1 MEFGELMKDW
11 IEDWSDDENSDR
23 GDRSENGNILEDL
36 NIDEHDDG
44 QENNEHDDGEEN
56 NSEISNEDYIS
67 QVTEV
72 EGKKNVQ
79 DTASAD
85 DKRDMFMQIIQ
96 MTFTSHEAAYDFYN
110 SYARDNGF
118 SIRKNRVRQGKR
130 DSRLLT
136 EEGHSRRLRPETRCH
151 CEAHLTVKLDQKRGV
166 WYVDSFEDKHSHILA
181 GPDEVPFLW
190 SHRKIK
196 EYQKHEIM
204 SMGAAG
210 IRIHD
215 MMDCFISKHVWYG
228 GVGFTR
234 REIYNLCAREKRKLL
249 SKGDAATVIGIMV
262 SRKQRDP
269 SFFFEYKLDKE
280 GHMNRIFWCDSQSRH
295 DYEDFGDVLVFD
307 STYKMNRYGMPFI
320 PFVGL
325 NNHRKTTVF
334 ACAIV
339 SDETEETYV
348 WLLETFLRSMCQKM
362 PMSVITD
369 ADAAMIKAIR
379 QVFPDVWHRI
389 CTWHIEKNMKIH
401 LSHKSLKEFRTLL
414 YYSTSTATFEER
426 WHAFSKRWQSEKT
439 VTWLRRMYKKRRL
452 WAAAY
457 LTEGFWLG
465 MKSNQRSESLNS
477 CLHLHLD
484 GEMTL
489 VDMILHYENAVVRIR
504 ENEARDD
511 CTASQSLPVPVTS
524 SRELEIAA
532 SHVFTPANFYMLQAD
547 LRKIGGM
554 EIVEIKLGDGSQQ
567 YIVAWKNNRKSRF
580 WVEYTPVNSA
590 ETIRRKVGTARQA
603 HKRSVGI
610 WMDWSS

>member
-1 MEFGELMKDW
+1 MTQ
-11 IEDWSDDENSDR
+11 
-23 GDRSENGNILEDL
+23 
-36 NIDEHDDG
+36 DDG
-44 QENNEHDDGEEN
+44 A
-56 NSEISNEDYIS
+56 
-67 QVTEV
+67 
-72 EGKKNVQ
+72 KNVQ

-85 DKRDMFMQIIQ
+85 DKRDMFMQIME
-96 MTFTSHEAAYDFYN
+96 MTFTSHDAAYDFYN

-118 SIRKNRVRQGKR
+118 SIRKNRVRYSKTESRHMRYRRFVCSRQGKR
-130 DSRLLT
+130 DSKLLT
-136 EEGHSRRLRPETRCH
+136 EEGHSRRLRAETRCF

-215 MMDCFISKHVWYG
+215 MMDSLISKHVWYG

-249 SKGDAATVIGIMV
+249 SKGDAATVIGIMA

-280 GHMNRIFWCDSQSRH
+280 GHLNRMFWCDSQSRH

-334 ACAIV
+334 GCAIV

-348 WLLETFLRSMCQKM
+348 WLLQTFLRSMCQKM
-362 PMSVITD
+362 PKSVITD

-379 QVFPDVWHRI
+379 QVLLDV
-389 CTWHIEKNMKIH
+389 
-401 LSHKSLKEFRTLL
+401 
-414 YYSTSTATFEER
+414 
-426 WHAFSKRWQSEKT
+426 
-439 VTWLRRMYKKRRL
+439 
-452 WAAAY
+452 
-457 LTEGFWLG
+457 
-465 MKSNQRSESLNS
+465 
-477 CLHLHLD
+477 
-484 GEMTL
+484 
-489 VDMILHYENAVVRIR
+489 
-504 ENEARDD
+504 
-511 CTASQSLPVPVTS
+511 
-524 SRELEIAA
+524 
-532 SHVFTPANFYMLQAD
+532 
-547 LRKIGGM
+547 
-554 EIVEIKLGDGSQQ
+554 
-567 YIVAWKNNRKSRF
+567 
-580 WVEYTPVNSA
+580 
-590 ETIRRKVGTARQA
+590 
-603 HKRSVGI
+603 
-610 WMDWSS
+610 

>member
-1 MEFGELMKDW
+1 M
-11 IEDWSDDENSDR
+11 
-23 GDRSENGNILEDL
+23 SE
-36 NIDEHDDG
+36 
-44 QENNEHDDGEEN
+44 
-56 NSEISNEDYIS
+56 
-67 QVTEV
+67 VTKV

-79 DTASAD
+79 DIASAD

-96 MTFTSHEAAYDFYN
+96 MTFTSHEDAYDFYN
-110 SYARDNGF
+110 SYAGDNGF
-118 SIRKNRVRQGKR
+118 SIRKNRVRQGKH

-196 EYQKHEIM
+196 EYQRAEIL

-215 MMDCFISKHVWYG
+215 MMDSFISKHVWYG
-228 GVGFTR
+228 RVGFTR

-249 SKGDAATVIGIMV
+249 SKGDAAIVIGIMV

-280 GHMNRIFWCDSQSRH
+280 GHMNRMFWCDSQSRH

-307 STYKMNRYGMPFI
+307 STYKMNRYGTPFI

-362 PMSVITD
+362 PKSIITD

-379 QVFPDVWHRI
+379 QVLPDVWHRI
-389 CTWHIEKNMKIH
+389 CTWHIEKI
-401 LSHKSLKEFRTLL
+401 
-414 YYSTSTATFEER
+414 
-426 WHAFSKRWQSEKT
+426 
-439 VTWLRRMYKKRRL
+439 
-452 WAAAY
+452 
-457 LTEGFWLG
+457 
-465 MKSNQRSESLNS
+465 
-477 CLHLHLD
+477 
-484 GEMTL
+484 
-489 VDMILHYENAVVRIR
+489 
-504 ENEARDD
+504 
-511 CTASQSLPVPVTS
+511 
-524 SRELEIAA
+524 
-532 SHVFTPANFYMLQAD
+532 
-547 LRKIGGM
+547 
-554 EIVEIKLGDGSQQ
+554 
-567 YIVAWKNNRKSRF
+567 
-580 WVEYTPVNSA
+580 
-590 ETIRRKVGTARQA
+590 
-603 HKRSVGI
+603 
-610 WMDWSS
+610 

>member
-1 MEFGELMKDW
+1 MADDELTDMMYDMEFGELMKDW

-23 GDRSENGNILEDL
+23 GDRSENGNVLEDL
-36 NIDEHDDG
+36 N
-44 QENNEHDDGEEN
+44 ENNEHDDGEEN

-67 QVTEV
+67 QLISECHNAYDYYGESDAETGLDVESLAAPDSGESQSSVIMSEVTEV

-110 SYARDNGF
+110 SYARDDGF
-118 SIRKNRVRQGKR
+118 SIRKNRVRYSKTESRHMRYRWFVCSRQGKR

-196 EYQKHEIM
+196 EYQRAKIL

-215 MMDCFISKHVWYG
+215 MMDSFISKHVWYG

-280 GHMNRIFWCDSQSRH
+280 GHMNRMFWCDSQSRH
-295 DYEDFGDVLVFD
+295 DYEDFGDVLV
-307 STYKMNRYGMPFI
+307 
-320 PFVGL
+320 
-325 NNHRKTTVF
+325 
-334 ACAIV
+334 
-339 SDETEETYV
+339 
-348 WLLETFLRSMCQKM
+348 
-362 PMSVITD
+362 
-369 ADAAMIKAIR
+369 
-379 QVFPDVWHRI
+379 
-389 CTWHIEKNMKIH
+389 
-401 LSHKSLKEFRTLL
+401 
-414 YYSTSTATFEER
+414 
-426 WHAFSKRWQSEKT
+426 
-439 VTWLRRMYKKRRL
+439 
-452 WAAAY
+452 Y
-457 LTEGFWLG
+457 LT
-465 MKSNQRSESLNS
+465 
-477 CLHLHLD
+477 
-484 GEMTL
+484 
-489 VDMILHYENAVVRIR
+489 
-504 ENEARDD
+504 AR
-511 CTASQSLPVPVTS
+511 T
-524 SRELEIAA
+524 R
-532 SHVFTPANFYMLQAD
+532 
-547 LRKIGGM
+547 
-554 EIVEIKLGDGSQQ
+554 
-567 YIVAWKNNRKSRF
+567 
-580 WVEYTPVNSA
+580 
-590 ETIRRKVGTARQA
+590 
-603 HKRSVGI
+603 
-610 WMDWSS
+610 

>member
-1 MEFGELMKDW
+1 M
-11 IEDWSDDENSDR
+11 
-23 GDRSENGNILEDL
+23 SE
-36 NIDEHDDG
+36 
-44 QENNEHDDGEEN
+44 
-56 NSEISNEDYIS
+56 
-67 QVTEV
+67 VTEV

-130 DSRLLT
+130 DSMLLT
-136 EEGHSRRLRPETRCH
+136 EEGHSRRLRPQTRCH
-151 CEAHLTVKLDQKRGV
+151 CETHLNVKLDQKRGV

-196 EYQKHEIM
+196 EYQRAEIL

-215 MMDCFISKHVWYG
+215 MMDSFISKHVWYG

-269 SFFFEYKLDKE
+269 SFFFEYKLEKE
-280 GHMNRIFWCDSQSRH
+280 GHMNRMFWCDSQSPH

-307 STYKMNRYGMPFI
+307 STYKMNRY
-320 PFVGL
+320 
-325 NNHRKTTVF
+325 
-334 ACAIV
+334 
-339 SDETEETYV
+339 
-348 WLLETFLRSMCQKM
+348 
-362 PMSVITD
+362 
-369 ADAAMIKAIR
+369 
-379 QVFPDVWHRI
+379 
-389 CTWHIEKNMKIH
+389 
-401 LSHKSLKEFRTLL
+401 
-414 YYSTSTATFEER
+414 
-426 WHAFSKRWQSEKT
+426 
-439 VTWLRRMYKKRRL
+439 
-452 WAAAY
+452 
-457 LTEGFWLG
+457 
-465 MKSNQRSESLNS
+465 
-477 CLHLHLD
+477 D

-532 SHVFTPANFYMLQAD
+532 SHVFTPANFYMLQVD
-547 LRKIGGM
+547 LRRIGGM
-554 EIVEIKLGDGSQQ
+554 EIVEIKLEDGSQQ

-580 WVEYTPVNSA
+580 WVESTL
-590 ETIRRKVGTARQA
+590 Q
-603 HKRSVGI
+603 
-610 WMDWSS
+610 